1 MESLKDI
8 INKAYWYKYSLEGV
22 VTKVKESYQG
32 DIDSLIQRYGLT
44 LDTIMYFIAGNNRAY
59 SLNYVMRSYPVDS
72 AIPTCVG
79 SLDITRGMYEA
90 LSEDG
95 IFNPD
100 KISMDFELHDKGLL
114 KLPDKKLAFRNKFVR
129 GLSFTGIY
137 EKIYTGCKEAD
148 NIEHINFVYGNG
160 YLCVDG
166 IVYDMRD
173 IEDLDFLGV
182 QDIVYTSIYGRSV
195 LFVKCR
201 IDIFQ
206 KVMLLIPKLNKLW
219 TTVSLMQG
227 VTETNLKVVKDSD
240 KLRKIL
246 LDYV

>member
-1 MESLKDI
+1 
-8 INKAYWYKYSLEGV
+8 
-22 VTKVKESYQG
+22 
-32 DIDSLIQRYGLT
+32 
-44 LDTIMYFIAGNNRAY
+44 
-59 SLNYVMRSYPVDS
+59 
-72 AIPTCVG
+72 
-79 SLDITRGMYEA
+79 
-90 LSEDG
+90 
-95 IFNPD
+95 
-100 KISMDFELHDKGLL
+100 
-114 KLPDKKLAFRNKFVR
+114 
-129 GLSFTGIY
+129 
-137 EKIYTGCKEAD
+137 
-148 NIEHINFVYGNG
+148 
-160 YLCVDG
+160 
-166 IVYDMRD
+166 MRD

-206 KVMLLIPKLNKLW
+206 KVVLLIPKLNKLW